1 MRYPCSLRLALLC
14 KSMTPQTELALW
26 IAQPVLQT
34 GVAGALLWRKSQRTY
49 PRFFNYMLFQVGS
62 FLVLFP
68 AFKWGGYTQYFYA
81 YWTYSAIE
89 LVLGFMVIYEIFL
102 DVMRPYPTLQD
113 LGAVLF
119 QWSALV
125 MLLVGLVIAA
135 SSPTSTETPLIQ
147 AIVTVQR
154 CVRVVQVGLVL
165 FLLIFSRY
173 LGVSWKYRS
182 FGFALGFGGY
192 AATELTMFA
201 LHSSNH
207 ASQNLVNFVDLMALN
222 FTMLLWLAYCAS
234 KAAIASSAF
243 KPLASERWEEGL
255 SDMQHPAAQESLI
268 YMFEGM
274 VDRALSRNTPDLE
287 AQVANLQ
294 TVARRAPSRIHT
306 IQPRAKSASNP
317 GVLTS
322 QAVPAGVDSHN

>member
-1 MRYPCSLRLALLC
+1 
-14 KSMTPQTELALW
+14 MTPQTELALW
-26 IAQPVLQT
+26 IVQPVLQT
-34 GVAGALLWRKSQRTY
+34 AIAATLILRRSHRTY

-62 FLVLFP
+62 FLILFP

-89 LVLGFMVIYEIFL
+89 LALGFMVIYEIFL

-135 SSPTSTETPLIQ
+135 SSPTSSETPLIQ

-182 FGFALGFGGY
+182 FGLALGFGGY

-222 FTMLLWLAYCAS
+222 FTMLLWLAYCVS
-234 KAAIASSAF
+234 KAAIAIGAA
-243 KPLASERWEEGL
+243 KPLVSERWEEGL
-255 SDMQHPAAQESLI
+255 SDTRHPAAQESLI

-274 VDRALSRNTPDLE
+274 VDRALSRNTPDAE
-287 AQVANLQ
+287 VQVANLQ
-294 TVARRAPSRIHT
+294 PVARRTPSRVHT
-306 IQPRAKSASNP
+306 IQPRARTASNP
-317 GVLTS
+317 AVLTS
-322 QAVPAGVDSHN
+322 QAVAAGADSQN